1 MDEFN
6 FSAPS
11 PAPPSTNP
19 GPVNPTLTPENKT
32 AQTMPATQ
40 ENVPASLPLPGDS
53 VPSSQPLVPVTVPV
67 KAALNPLMAML
78 GGGVLACFLVIL
90 GMLIG
95 GKGAGG
101 TIIGGRG
108 EQERIVNAVAK
119 VAPAVM
125 NIDTELA
132 NDSGDGQFLPAP
144 GSDNGPRA
152 GKGTGVIIDREKA
165 LMLTNSHVV
174 SDPDTGASA
183 KKITATTRDGQK
195 FSGTVIGRDRR
206 NDIAVVR
213 LAKSPPAEAKLAPMK
228 TATDLEIGQWAI
240 AIGNPF
246 GNANTITV
254 GVVSALGRTIPVPAN
269 NRFSGEG
276 KAELKDMIQTDAAI
290 NPGNSGGPLC
300 NINGEVIGINT
311 AIFGIGTG
319 LGFSIPIT
327 KAKTLADEIIA
338 KGRVEYAFVG
348 IYEETITDGLKNE
361 FGLPDKIGVMVKSTH
376 PGSPAAKSGIVEGD
390 VIRKFDGQDIK
401 NSDDWEKKLASKK
414 PGQSVKL
421 EVNHEGSTKTLTLKI
436 EQKPENVE

>member
-11 PAPPSTNP
+11 SA
-19 GPVNPTLTPENKT
+19 
-32 AQTMPATQ
+32 
-40 ENVPASLPLPGDS
+40 PASTPDPIPVTPTVAPESAPALLPLPGQNA
-53 VPSSQPLVPVTVPV
+53 PATQPGTPQ
-67 KAALNPLMAML
+67 KAAASPLIAML
-78 GGGVLACFLVIL
+78 GGGVLACFLVVL
-90 GMLIG
+90 GMMLG

-101 TIIGGRG
+101 GIMGGHG
-108 EQERIVNAVAK
+108 EQERIVNAVSK

-125 NIDTELA
+125 NVDTELG

-165 LMLTNSHVV
+165 LMLTNAHVV
-174 SDPDTGASA
+174 SDPETGASA

-195 FSGTVIGRDRR
+195 FSGIVIGRDRR
-206 NDIAVVR
+206 NDIAVVK

-228 TATDLEIGQWAI
+228 SATDLEIGQWAI

-269 NRFSGEG
+269 NREGGEG

-327 KAKTLADEIIA
+327 KAKTLADEIIR
-338 KGRVEYAFVG
+338 KGHVEYAFVG
-348 IYEETITDGLKNE
+348 VYEETITDGLKNE
-361 FGLPDKIGVMVKSTH
+361 FGLPDKVGVMVKSIH
-376 PGSPAAKSGIVEGD
+376 PGSPAAKGGIVEGD
-390 VIRKFDGQDIK
+390 VIRKFDGQEIK
-401 NSDDWEKKLASKK
+401 NGDDWEKKLATKK
-414 PGQSVKL
+414 PGESVKL
-421 EVNHEGSTKTLTLKI
+421 EFNHEGGNKTITLKV
-436 EQKPENVE
+436 EQKPDNVE